1 MYSSVPSTVEMDRSP
16 LRALTLFDLV
26 PPYNCCEVEMDRS
39 PLRALMNEKEFQ
51 KACHESKL
59 LEIIWI
65 RMDL

>member
-1 MYSSVPSTVEMDRSP
+1 MSRSP
-16 LRALTLFDLV
+16 LRALTQQRAEEVKPRSGF
-26 PPYNCCEVEMDRS
+26 VEMDKS